1 MNFQFKTGAFLGS
14 ILLIQLEYMFTILVI
29 IAIGLFGE
37 AIGLEFFKTLGLIVG
52 IALFL
57 IFLIGHVKTSVAV
70 LRDFTDPTEVEK
82 DPDAPKTF
90 QEALN
95 ISENPITK
103 GVIWRFKREVDF
115 IKEIANL
122 NFKYKD

>member
-70 LRDFTDPTEVEK
+70 LRDFTDPTAVEK

>member
-1 MNFQFKTGAFLGS
+1 MNFQFKFGAFLGS
-14 ILLIQLEYMFTILVI
+14 ILLIQLEYMFTLLVI
-29 IAIGLFGE
+29 ISIGLFGE
-37 AIGLEFFKTLGLIVG
+37 AIGLDFFKTLGLIVG

-70 LRDFTDPTEVEK
+70 LRDFTDPTVVEK

-103 GVIWRFKREVDF
+103 GVIWRFKREVVF

-122 NFKYKD
+122 NFKYKY